1 MSAEVAA
8 TAFTRAFGSGA
19 LNKTLPDAR
28 RGIHVSFNIVM
39 QPAAMF
45 DLATIPLFALAD
57 RKLAWIDTREQV
69 LAQNVANAD
78 TPGWRA
84 QDVKPF
90 ASLLGRPPL
99 TLAAAE
105 GASLVGAGGGAP
117 GATPQ
122 RTELAP
128 DGNGVVLD
136 RELLKIADTDTA
148 HRLTVQLVTSYLGMF
163 RTAIGR

>member
-1 MSAEVAA
+1 
-8 TAFTRAFGSGA
+8 
-19 LNKTLPDAR
+19 
-28 RGIHVSFNIVM
+28 
-39 QPAAMF
+39 MF

-57 RKLAWIDTREQV
+57 RKLAWIDTRQQV

-90 ASLLGRPPL
+90 GALLAKPPI
-99 TLAAAE
+99 TLAAADGMSLAGSE
-105 GASLVGAGGGAP
+105 GGAAP
-117 GATPQ
+117 GAVAQ

-128 DGNGVVLD
+128 DGNGVMLD
-136 RELLKIADTDTA
+136 RELTKIADTDTA
-148 HRLTVQLVTSYLGMF
+148 HRLTVQLLTSYVGMF